1 MNYQIW
7 GENLPAV
14 TITLQ
19 KGESI
24 FTQSGGMTWMNDR
37 FKMETGVKGG
47 IAKGLGRM
55 FTGESLFMASYTATE
70 DGAQFTASSAFPG
83 KILAFEIGEG
93 KELVAQKGA
102 FLCATEGVVIT
113 AELLQIAVLLIKNS
127 VHNKYLFLKVD
138 YILS

>member
-70 DGAQFTASSAFPG
+70 ENGRLGICLYLPSRTA
-83 KILAFEIGEG
+83 I
-93 KELVAQKGA
+93 
-102 FLCATEGVVIT
+102 
-113 AELLQIAVLLIKNS
+113 VLK
-127 VHNKYLFLKVD
+127 KK
-138 YILS
+138 